1 MTNSKYYID
10 FSDSIRTLSEE
21 VKNVKNY
28 RKSIP
33 KKSDIIK
40 EFNSLEF
47 IQNIEFGDNY
57 FIEKEDSESQTATVK
72 YMNKGFHSFKFN
84 GNKKIMK
91 VNKLDEFS
99 SFTTSLEEELDGIKN
114 VSSNLNTLIAD
125 LSDKLGQ
132 VDNDLKDIKISGKSI
147 VDLTESKNILDKI

>member
-1 MTNSKYYID
+1 
-10 FSDSIRTLSEE
+10 
-21 VKNVKNY
+21 
-28 RKSIP
+28 
-33 KKSDIIK
+33 
-40 EFNSLEF
+40 
-47 IQNIEFGDNY
+47 
-57 FIEKEDSESQTATVK
+57 
-72 YMNKGFHSFKFN
+72 MNKGFHSFKFN

>member
-1 MTNSKYYID
+1 MANSKYYID
-10 FSDSIRTLSEE
+10 FSDSIRTLSKE

-57 FIEKEDSESQTATVK
+57 FIEKEDSKSQTATVK
-72 YMNKGFHSFKFN
+72 YMNKGFDSFKFN
-84 GNKKIMK
+84 GNKKITK

-125 LSDKLGQ
+125 LSDKFEQ
-132 VDNDLKDIKISGKSI
+132 VDNDLKDIKISGKPI
-147 VDLTESKNILDKI
+147 IDLTESKNILDKI